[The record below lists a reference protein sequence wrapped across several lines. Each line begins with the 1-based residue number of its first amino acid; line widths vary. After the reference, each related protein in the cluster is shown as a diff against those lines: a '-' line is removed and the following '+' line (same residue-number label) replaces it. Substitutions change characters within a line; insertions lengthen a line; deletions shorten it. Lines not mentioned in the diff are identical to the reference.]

1 MNEHLKRTVSIITV
15 CFNAAEDL
23 EKTIRSVLCQKN
35 CEIEYIIK
43 DGASTDNTAEMVRQY
58 EPQLRK
64 LKNFVFL
71 SEKDTG
77 LYDAMNIA
85 TKIAK
90 EDYVQFLNSGDTL
103 VDSDTIAFV
112 ERGDFD
118 GDLLYGDMIQV
129 CEGRQMLQKASPDT
143 IENFPKN
150 ITFSH
155 QALFTRTTVMQELLY
170 DTRYPICADYEFFQR
185 AYACGKRFRY
195 MNRPI
200 CFFQLGG
207 ISYQKAFDLLDETYD
222 IQRTYGVITEREY
235 RSAKRNNHWKRI
247 SRRLIPAG
255 WYARAKAWKQRKST
269 KNWTAVQH
277 MQDDNSTHD
286 QKGIG

>member
-1 MNEHLKRTVSIITV
+1 MNENLKRTVSIITV

-23 EKTIRSVLCQKN
+23 EKTIHSVLCQKN

-43 DGASTDNTAEMVRQY
+43 DGASTDNTVELVRQY

-71 SEKDTG
+71 SEKDAG

-90 EDYVQFLNSGDTL
+90 EDCVLFLNSGDTL
-103 VDSDTIAFV
+103 VDADTVAFV
-112 ERGDFD
+112 EQGDFD

-129 CEGRQMLQKASPDT
+129 CEGHQMIQKANPDT
-143 IENFPKN
+143 VENFPKN
-150 ITFSH
+150 MTFSH
-155 QALFTRTTVMQELLY
+155 QALFTKTTVMQELLF

-185 AYACGKRFRY
+185 AYACGKRFQY
-195 MNRPI
+195 MDRPI

-207 ISYQKAFDLLDETYD
+207 ISYQKAFDLLDETYG
-222 IQRTYGVITEREY
+222 IQRAYGVITEREY
-235 RSAKRNNHWKRI
+235 RSAKRKNNWKRI
-247 SRRLIPAG
+247 SRKLIPAG
-255 WYARAKAWKQRKST
+255 LYARAKAWKRRQST
-269 KNWTAVQH
+269 KNWTPVPN
-277 MQDDNSTHD
+277 MQGDNSSHS
-286 QKGIG
+286 